1 MFGVSRRVLQMG
13 ELPCDLLKRQDAPQ
27 VAALARPDS
36 LMFRAA
42 GVLCDPGR
50 GDMRGDIAEQCPAP
64 LQNSMPG
71 AIVASTKPDTTTPRR
86 TLAPARGRGRTT
98 HRGDGREIFSP
109 HWPTPT
115 SLVSRWACYAAR
127 AVGSIPLMSGGLLV
141 VEAVLVPG
149 LVSGGMTLASAISAM
164 LIYRL
169 ISWIFIAAI
178 GWVVFFFM
186 FRTEKDGDPDAA
198 LQDEDAEIGDPP
210 QFRPDPEAPHEPEP

>member
-1 MFGVSRRVLQMG
+1 
-13 ELPCDLLKRQDAPQ
+13 
-27 VAALARPDS
+27 
-36 LMFRAA
+36 
-42 GVLCDPGR
+42 
-50 GDMRGDIAEQCPAP
+50 
-64 LQNSMPG
+64 MPG
-71 AIVASTKPDTTTPRR
+71 AIGASTKPDTTTLRR

-149 LVSGGMTLASAISAM
+149 LVSGGMTLASAICAM

-169 ISWIFIAAI
+169 ISWIHRRDRLGGVLLHVPHREGQRSGRGASGRGRRNRGSTAVQARSRSAARTRTI
-178 GWVVFFFM
+178 GS
-186 FRTEKDGDPDAA
+186 AA
-198 LQDEDAEIGDPP
+198 CGPSTPP
-210 QFRPDPEAPHEPEP
+210 LRFSARLR